1 MARRRDHGRQSLG
14 NIYRKG
20 PPILFETMIFGG
32 TLNEFQNL
40 CSTWAEAEAMH
51 NLAVAMLR
59 GNLFEGVVK

>member
-1 MARRRDHGRQSLG
+1 
-14 NIYRKG
+14 
-20 PPILFETMIFGG
+20 MIFGG

-59 GNLFEGVVK
+59 GNLLEGVVK